1 MHFSN
6 EADILIEKTFI
17 NLRENWV
24 LFKTRQLLKYLKSQY
39 CNFFIICFQNIKRLL
54 KIPYSKSH
62 VSMMVHRVGDTLLL
76 DDFDIHKHLL
86 RRQEDDWQWL
96 RKFYFETI
104 VQQMH
109 HDMKVMCCENLI
121 QNLSICDYCFLCP
134 FTCKK

>member
-1 MHFSN
+1 MKYYVVTTLQFVYCI
-6 EADILIEKTFI
+6 ILYIDYI
-17 NLRENWV
+17 
-24 LFKTRQLLKYLKSQY
+24 
-39 CNFFIICFQNIKRLL
+39 FQNIKRLL

-109 HDMKVMCCENLI
+109 DDMKVNFS
-121 QNLSICDYCFLCP
+121 Q
-134 FTCKK
+134 